1 MRQTKRRPLTVGY
14 VLKNKFLDPLNLTAK
29 QLSEAMDVNRN
40 TVSRILHDRQ
50 VLTAPMAIK
59 LGVALN
65 TSPEF
70 WLNIQYAVELW
81 DIRNGK
87 LSEHSAGVECLHDLV
102 VSPV

>member
-1 MRQTKRRPLTVGY
+1 MRQTKRRPISVGKI
-14 VLKNKFLDPLNLTAK
+14 LKNKFLDPMGITAK
-29 QLSEAMDVNRN
+29 ELAEAMGVNRN
-40 TVSRILHDRQ
+40 TVSRILNDHQ

-59 LGVALN
+59 LGAALD

-87 LSEHSAGVECLHDLV
+87 LSEHAEGIKSFHNVATA
-102 VSPV
+102 